1 MWRFVCVIFLS
12 TISAKSLS
20 SNDENQS
27 DNYSDAA
34 LLIEEFYSTV
44 ESTIN
49 HLVLS
54 RDMHKLVR
62 GKRQLNN
69 FGSGNFGQGGLGQG
83 GLGGLGGSGGL
94 FGGGGNIF
102 DGLTN
107 VANLASLDNLAGGAA
122 SGLPIL

>member
-1 MWRFVCVIFLS
+1 MWRFLCVLFLT
-12 TISAKSLS
+12 TIVSAKSLS
-20 SNDENQS
+20 SDENQS
-27 DNYSDAA
+27 DIYTDAE
-34 LLIEEFYSTV
+34 LLIQEFYDTV

-49 HLVLS
+49 HLVVS

-62 GKRQLNN
+62 DKRQLNN
-69 FGSGNFGQGGLGQG
+69 NFGGGNFGQGGSG
-83 GLGGLGGSGGL
+83 GLGGGAGGI

>member
-1 MWRFVCVIFLS
+1 MWRFVIVVFLS
-12 TISAKSLS
+12 TVSAKSL
-20 SNDENQS
+20 NPEENQT
-27 DNYSDAA
+27 DIDSDAA
-34 LLIEEFYSTV
+34 LLIQEFYNTI

-49 HLVLS
+49 HLVVS

-62 GKRQLNN
+62 DKRQLHN
-69 FGSGNFGQGGLGQG
+69 FRQ
-83 GLGGLGGSGGL
+83 GLGGLGGSGGLGGGAGGL

-107 VANLASLDNLAGGAA
+107 IANLASLDNLAGGAA